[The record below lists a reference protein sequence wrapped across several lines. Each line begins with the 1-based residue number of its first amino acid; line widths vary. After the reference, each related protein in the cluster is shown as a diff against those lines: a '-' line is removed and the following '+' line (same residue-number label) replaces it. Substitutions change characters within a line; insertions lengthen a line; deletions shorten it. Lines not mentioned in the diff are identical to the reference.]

1 MRAAAFARLGAKMS
15 KRAVFL
21 VLGLAAVACG
31 GPPSAN
37 EASRAMPTFAKDVA
51 PLVYASCAPCHRPG
65 QPAPFSLLSYTDV
78 HKKRTQ
84 IVEVTSKR
92 LMPPWL
98 MTHGD
103 FEGDRRLRPEQI
115 ELLQKWVENGA
126 PRGEVADEPP
136 SPTFASGW
144 QLREPDLILTVPEV
158 LSVPADGP
166 NVFRNLVIP
175 VDAGPLRYVEAVE
188 IRPESRAVHHA
199 VLAVDATRESRRR
212 DALDAEPGFPG
223 MVPGAALPPD
233 GHFLGWTPGKQVRR
247 NAPGMAWRLF
257 PGNDLVLQLHLV
269 PTGKPEI
276 VQPRIG
282 LYFTDVPTAIEPY
295 PVVLFSEQIDLPPGE
310 RDFVVRDHVTLPVP
324 VTLHRLYPHA
334 HYLCRRMRAW
344 AKLPDGAEQEL
355 FRIDAWDFDWQDDYE
370 CKTPVLLPAGSTVAM
385 EYHYDNS
392 ADNPANPHR
401 PPRQVGFGQE
411 STDEM
416 GTLTLMVTV
425 ADRAE
430 RLRLAEACHVR
441 DLEKAPRDSGLRLRL
456 AGIRREMGRSA
467 DALAA
472 VQEVLQ
478 RAPDDVAAWFEL
490 GLCHE
495 KGGNVEA
502 AERAY
507 GEALQRDP
515 GHGGAHLQF
524 GSMIAPRGRTKE
536 AIVHFEAAL
545 RALPNVPLLH
555 CNLGTARFVEGDL
568 LAAERSY
575 RRALE
580 LDGNYTNAMFLL
592 GRVLLQQGRKAEAR
606 VFLQRAAKAR
616 PGDAA
621 IQKALAEAG
630 D

>member
-1 MRAAAFARLGAKMS
+1 MKARTGWLVVGLG
-15 KRAVFL
+15 
-21 VLGLAAVACG
+21 AVACG
-31 GPPSAN
+31 GPPP
-37 EASRAMPTFAKDVA
+37 ASGPTFARDIA
-51 PLVYASCAPCHRPG
+51 PLVYQSCSPCHRPG
-65 QPAPFSLLSYTDV
+65 QPAPFSLLSYADV

-84 IVEVTSKR
+84 IVEVTKKR

-115 ELLQKWVENGA
+115 ALLEKWVENGA
-126 PRGEVADEPP
+126 PRGDESAEPP
-136 SPTFASGW
+136 APTFASGW
-144 QLREPDLILTVPEV
+144 QLREPDLIVTAPEA

-175 VDAGPLRYVEAVE
+175 VAAGPLRYVEAIE

-199 VLAVDATRESRRR
+199 VLAVDATRESRRL

-223 MVPGAALPPD
+223 MIPGAASPPD

-247 NAPGMAWRLF
+247 NAPGMAWRLY
-257 PGNDLVLQLHLV
+257 PGNDLVLQVHLV
-269 PTGKPEI
+269 PTGKPET

-295 PVVLFSEQIDLPPGE
+295 PVVLFSDQIDLPPGE
-310 RDFVVRDHVTLPVP
+310 RDFVLRDHVTVPVP
-324 VTLHRLYPHA
+324 ITVHRLYPHA

-344 AKLPDGAEQEL
+344 ATLPDGVEQEL

-370 CKTPVLLPAGSTVAM
+370 CKQAVQLPAGTTLSM

-401 PPRQVGFGQE
+401 PPQHVGFGQE

-416 GTLTLMVTV
+416 GTLTLMVTI
-425 ADRAE
+425 ANRAE
-430 RLRLAEACHVR
+430 RLQLAEACHVR
-441 DLEKAPRDSGLRLRL
+441 DLEKAPHDNGLRLRL
-456 AGIRREMGRSA
+456 AGILREMGRSA

-472 VQEVLQ
+472 VNEVLQ

-495 KGGNVEA
+495 KSGNFAE

-507 GEALQRDP
+507 GEALKRDA
-515 GHGGAHLQF
+515 GHGGAHLQL
-524 GSMIAPRGRTKE
+524 GSMIAPLGRTKE
-536 AIVHFEAAL
+536 AIAHFEAAL
-545 RALPNVPLLH
+545 LVLPNVPLLH
-555 CNLGTARFVEGDL
+555 CNLGTARFVEGEL
-568 LAAERSY
+568 PAAERSY

-580 LDGNYTNAMFLL
+580 LDSNYTNAMFLL
-592 GRVLLQQGRKAEAR
+592 GRVLLQQGRKPEAR
-606 VFLQRAAKAR
+606 VILQRAAKAR

-621 IQKALAEAG
+621 IAKALAEAG
-630 D
+630 E